1 MMTQLATA
9 GEGGEEDDSDEDDR
23 ELMPGEEVEEDEAEE
38 ESESDGD
45 GEMIVLDPDH
55 VRKIWQNYL
64 LLVLNQITSLSNMA
78 EYIT

>member
-1 MMTQLATA
+1 MSTIGQDGSAMPQPIQDTADMMTQLATA

-55 VRKIWQNYL
+55 VRKI
-64 LLVLNQITSLSNMA
+64 
-78 EYIT
+78 